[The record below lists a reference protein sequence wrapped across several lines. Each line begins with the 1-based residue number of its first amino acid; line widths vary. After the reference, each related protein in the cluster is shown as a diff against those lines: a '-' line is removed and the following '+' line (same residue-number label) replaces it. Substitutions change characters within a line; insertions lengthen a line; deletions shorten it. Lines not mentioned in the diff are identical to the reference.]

1 MLMLSDLRGILKN
14 RAVIVKLIL
23 SVLCL
28 SLTLIFL
35 TPLSELT
42 AKTGIFLLSPFYD
55 NKSNL
60 SNLSAEAQTNPQAN
74 EATEATEATEAAEE
88 PTSEEGTEEQTSD
101 SAYTTPSDVAAL
113 EEEYLSEYAACT
125 AYGTTSEVFFKTSG
139 STDNIDGIYIK
150 NATAEKKPDFAALLK
165 EGPELKPA
173 DKSAPLVLIFHTHT
187 TESYLLS
194 DNGIFYEEYQT
205 RSTDNSR
212 NMVRVGDEI
221 CRVLEE
227 NGIGYIH
234 DTNIYDESYDGAY
247 ARSRVNVEK
256 YLEQYPSIQIVLD
269 VHRDAIHYSDTSY
282 CKPTAEINGR
292 KAAQIMIIT
301 GAQEGYITDFPY
313 WEDNLR
319 FALCLQ
325 KTAEDM
331 YPGLM
336 KPVYFCQR
344 KYNMDTSRC
353 SLLLEIGTDANTLDE
368 AMYTGYLTGKVLSQ
382 IIKTYCGE

>member
-1 MLMLSDLRGILKN
+1 MLSDFREILKS
-14 RAVIVKLIL
+14 RAVIIRLIL

-35 TPLSELT
+35 VPLSELT
-42 AKTGIFLLSPFYD
+42 AKSGIFLLRPLSEE
-55 NKSNL
+55 KSTL
-60 SNLSAEAQTNPQAN
+60 SNTCTEIKTDT
-74 EATEATEATEAAEE
+74 ATTGTEEYTEAAD
-88 PTSEEGTEEQTSD
+88 TTEEESTAEPLTEETATD
-101 SAYTTPSDVAAL
+101 STYTTPEDVSAL
-113 EEEYLSEYAACT
+113 EQEYLAEYAACT
-125 AYGTTSEVFFKTSG
+125 AYGTTGEVFFKTSG
-139 STDNIDGIYIK
+139 STDSIDGIYIK
-150 NATAEKKPDFAALLK
+150 NATAQQNPDFAALLR
-165 EGPELKPA
+165 EGPPLKPA

-187 TESYLLS
+187 TESYLLA
-194 DNGIFYEEYQT
+194 DNGVFYEEYQT
-205 RSTDNSR
+205 RSTDSSR
-212 NMVRVGDEI
+212 NMIRVGDEI

-227 NGIGYIH
+227 NDIGYIH
-234 DTNIYDESYDGAY
+234 DTNIYDETYDGAY

-269 VHRDAIHYSDTSY
+269 VHRDAIHYSETSY
-282 CKPTAEINGR
+282 CKPTAEINGK

-301 GAQEGYITDFPY
+301 GAEEGYITDFPY

-336 KPVYFCQR
+336 KPLYLCQR

-353 SLLLEIGTDANTLDE
+353 SLLLEMGTDANTLDE
-368 AMYTGYLTGKVLSQ
+368 AMYSGFLTGKVLSQ
-382 IIKTYCGE
+382 IIKAYCGE